1 MIAGVLTSHK
11 DGKPWVMRVRSQG
24 EMDSLVRDAGF
35 DKCTQRIDEWGIFLR
50 FRWRCVV
57 ITERRNVLL
66 QGAGWL
72 LLLAPFF
79 SSSPMDLFNQFT
91 AVQDLNS
98 HDIPSQVFGWETAIP
113 FSSPDYCSLLE
124 SGSLYGFSLF
134 VCSTTFEQRRLSP
147 PAYSGNGNGLLRF
160 FCSIR

>member
-1 MIAGVLTSHK
+1 MSGV
-11 DGKPWVMRVRSQG
+11 
-24 EMDSLVRDAGF
+24 
-35 DKCTQRIDEWGIFLR
+35 FLR

-57 ITERRNVLL
+57 ITERRKVLL

-79 SSSPMDLFNQFT
+79 FFTYGSLNQFT

-113 FSSPDYCSLLE
+113 FLPLDYCSLLE
-124 SGSLYGFSLF
+124 SGSFIWIF
-134 VCSTTFEQRRLSP
+134 AVRL
-147 PAYSGNGNGLLRF
+147 
-160 FCSIR
+160 

>member
-1 MIAGVLTSHK
+1 MSGV
-11 DGKPWVMRVRSQG
+11 
-24 EMDSLVRDAGF
+24 
-35 DKCTQRIDEWGIFLR
+35 FLR

-79 SSSPMDLFNQFT
+79 FFTYGSLNQFT

-113 FSSPDYCSLLE
+113 FLP
-124 SGSLYGFSLF
+124 
-134 VCSTTFEQRRLSP
+134 
-147 PAYSGNGNGLLRF
+147 GLLFLTGVWIFYMDFR
-160 FCSIR
+160 CSFVARHSNSADLSTGLFWQR

>member
-1 MIAGVLTSHK
+1 M
-11 DGKPWVMRVRSQG
+11 
-24 EMDSLVRDAGF
+24 
-35 DKCTQRIDEWGIFLR
+35 
-50 FRWRCVV
+50 

-79 SSSPMDLFNQFT
+79 FFTYGSLNQFT

-113 FSSPDYCSLLE
+113 FLPWTIVPYWSLDLYMDFRCSFVARHSNSADL
-124 SGSLYGFSLF
+124 STGLF
-134 VCSTTFEQRRLSP
+134 WQR
-147 PAYSGNGNGLLRF
+147 
-160 FCSIR
+160 

>member
-24 EMDSLVRDAGF
+24 RWIHSCVMPDLINAHNGLMSGV
-35 DKCTQRIDEWGIFLR
+35 FLR

-79 SSSPMDLFNQFT
+79 FFTYGSLNQFT

-113 FSSPDYCSLLE
+113 FLP
-124 SGSLYGFSLF
+124 
-134 VCSTTFEQRRLSP
+134 
-147 PAYSGNGNGLLRF
+147 GLLFLTGVWIFYMDFR
-160 FCSIR
+160 CSFVARHSNSADLSTGLFWQR

>member
-24 EMDSLVRDAGF
+24 RWIHSCVMPDLINAHNGLMSGV
-35 DKCTQRIDEWGIFLR
+35 FLR

-79 SSSPMDLFNQFT
+79 FFTYGSLNQFT

-98 HDIPSQVFGWETAIP
+98 HDIPSQVFGWKRR
-113 FSSPDYCSLLE
+113 
-124 SGSLYGFSLF
+124 SLF
-134 VCSTTFEQRRLSP
+134 FH
-147 PAYSGNGNGLLRF
+147 GLLFLTGVWIFYMDFR
-160 FCSIR
+160 CSFVARHSNSADLSTGLFWQR

>member
-1 MIAGVLTSHK
+1 MIPDLINAHNGLMS
-11 DGKPWVMRVRSQG
+11 G
-24 EMDSLVRDAGF
+24 A
-35 DKCTQRIDEWGIFLR
+35 FLR

-79 SSSPMDLFNQFT
+79 FFTYGFLNQFT
-91 AVQDLNS
+91 ATQDLNN

-113 FSSPDYCSLLE
+113 FLPRLLFLTGVWIFYMDFRCSFVARH
-124 SGSLYGFSLF
+124 SNSADWFTGLF
-134 VCSTTFEQRRLSP
+134 WQR
-147 PAYSGNGNGLLRF
+147 
-160 FCSIR
+160 

>member
-1 MIAGVLTSHK
+1 MSGA
-11 DGKPWVMRVRSQG
+11 
-24 EMDSLVRDAGF
+24 
-35 DKCTQRIDEWGIFLR
+35 FLR

-79 SSSPMDLFNQFT
+79 FFTYGSLNQFT

-98 HDIPSQVFGWETAIP
+98 HD
-113 FSSPDYCSLLE
+113 
-124 SGSLYGFSLF
+124 
-134 VCSTTFEQRRLSP
+134 
-147 PAYSGNGNGLLRF
+147 
-160 FCSIR
+160 

>member
-1 MIAGVLTSHK
+1 MLTSHK
-11 DGKPWVMRVRSQG
+11 DGKPWVMRVRSQE

-35 DKCTQRIDEWGIFLR
+35 DNAHNGLMSGVFLR

-79 SSSPMDLFNQFT
+79 FFTYGSLNQFT

-98 HDIPSQVFGWETAIP
+98 HDIPSQVFGWENGDP
-113 FSSPDYCSLLE
+113 FSSLDYCSLLE
-124 SGSLYGFSLF
+124 SGSFIWIF
-134 VCSTTFEQRRLSP
+134 AVRL
-147 PAYSGNGNGLLRF
+147 
-160 FCSIR
+160 